1 MSVSSLSALA
11 QSQAQF
17 APQCAS
23 IPSMYLVYQDLA
35 GAAALL
41 NDVAD
46 AAANVT
52 GGVPRSA
59 DDLQPDPIAGLWFI
73 RAAQLFAKAGGNPAL
88 VADKLRPLSKKVLQD
103 LISSAGVGDVR
114 MDDGGLLVGPPGSS
128 ALRLNALWYS
138 ALESSAADLK
148 TVRDHAG
155 DHFERLA
162 GRFRRSFVKA
172 YWCDTHGC
180 ICPPEM
186 RPPADPT
193 GLTPPADDHGALPD
207 ADQLLLTLL
216 PASPIPHTKQRQLLG
231 VVKNAALGAIGVKVN
246 HPQHGIVESPLYR
259 AWMALGIVASAD
271 QPAPAQAEAAA
282 IAAPLLPLRAVAHS
296 GGIAAFYRDGQPVPG
311 EEPDLLT
318 TVEVLGALQTLKL
331 Q

>member
-11 QSQAQF
+11 RSQAQF

-23 IPSMYLVYQDLA
+23 IPSMYLAYSDLG

-41 NDVAD
+41 TDVAN
-46 AAANVT
+46 AAANAT

-59 DDLQPDPIAGLWFI
+59 DDMQADPVAGLWFI
-73 RAAQLFAKAGGNPAL
+73 RAAHLFAKAGGDTAL
-88 VADKLRPLSKKVLQD
+88 VAEKLRPLSKKVLQE
-103 LISSAGVGDVR
+103 LILSAGVGDVR
-114 MDDGGLLVGPPGSS
+114 MDDGGLLVGPAGSS

-138 ALESSAADLK
+138 ALETCAADLK

-180 ICPPEM
+180 ICPPEV
-186 RPPADPT
+186 RPPVDPAV
-193 GLTPPADDHGALPD
+193 PPSDDHGTLPE

-216 PASPIPHTKQRQLLG
+216 PTSPIPRTKQRQLLG
-231 VVKNAALGAIGVKVN
+231 VVRNSAPGAIGVKVN
-246 HPQHGIVESPLYR
+246 HPKHGIVESPLHR

-271 QPAPAQAEAAA
+271 QPAPAQADAAA
-282 IAAPLLPLRAVAHS
+282 FAAPLLALRAVAHS
-296 GGIAAFYRDGQPVPG
+296 GGIPAFYRDGQPVPG
-311 EEPDLLT
+311 EAPDLLT
-318 TVEVLGALQTLKL
+318 TAEVLGTLQTLKL

>member
-23 IPSMYLVYQDLA
+23 LPSMYLLFQDLA

-41 NDVAD
+41 SDVAE
-46 AAANVT
+46 AASKAG

-59 DDLQPDPIAGLWFI
+59 TDLQPDPFAGLWFI
-73 RAAQLFAKAGGNPAL
+73 RAAHLFARAGGDPAL
-88 VADKLRPLSKKVLQD
+88 VADKLRPLAKKVLQE
-103 LISSAGVGDVR
+103 LISSAGVGEVR
-114 MDDGGLLVGPPGSS
+114 MDDGGLLVGPAGSP

-138 ALESSAADLK
+138 ALETSAADLK

-180 ICPPEM
+180 ICPPEV
-186 RPPADPT
+186 RPT
-193 GLTPPADDHGALPD
+193 GDAAAANPDNHGAVPD
-207 ADQLLLTLL
+207 ADQLLLTFL
-216 PASPIPHTKQRQLLG
+216 PASPIPRTKQRQLLA
-231 VVKNAALGAIGVKVN
+231 VVKSGALGTIGVKIN

-259 AWMALGIVASAD
+259 AWLALGILASAD
-271 QPAPAQAEAAA
+271 QPAPAQADAAT
-282 IAAPLLPLRAVAHS
+282 IVAPLLPLRVVAHN
-296 GGIAAFYRDGQPVPG
+296 GGIPAFYRDGQPLPG
-311 EEPDLLT
+311 EAPDLVT
-318 TVEVLGALQTLKL
+318 TAEVLGALQTLKL